1 MYMPSREARKYL
13 HDIAEAIG
21 YIAEFTAGR
30 TYEEYRANPMLCYAF
45 TPPKVH
51 RVLPPAAR
59 EADQLSVSPEDQ
71 L

>member
-1 MYMPSREARKYL
+1 MPSREARKYL

-51 RVLPPAAR
+51 RVLPPAAGKV
-59 EADQLSVSPEDQ
+59 DQLSVSLVDQ
-71 L
+71 I